1 MCSNKN
7 MFKSLRTSEGGKI
20 NHSGRSH
27 VGETL
32 QLEGDVRTAG
42 AIDVSGLINGNVF
55 VSEMIV
61 TETGSIRGTIEATSI
76 EINGHVE
83 GKVTADI
90 IIIGKTAVIKG
101 DIYFKNTLKTEE
113 GADIDGYIKRVS
125 NGKSNT
131 EEDIAIEEIVERSQS
146 SKPKPIH
153 AVPHKEAV

>member
-1 MCSNKN
+1 MRGNG
-7 MFKSLRTSEGGKI
+7 L
-20 NHSGRSH
+20 
-27 VGETL
+27 
-32 QLEGDVRTAG
+32 
-42 AIDVSGLINGNVF
+42 LINGNVF

-113 GADIDGYIKRVS
+113 GADIDGYIKRTS

-131 EEDIAIEEIVERSQS
+131 EEDIAIEEIVERIETK
-146 SKPKPIH
+146 KPKSIP
-153 AVPHKEAV
+153 VVQHKEAV